1 MSVEFANTSEAR
13 PALSAAAA
21 PRSSGVRVSGIGFNE
36 VTVAYGGLVVLD
48 SLTLE
53 VKPGEI
59 VALIGPS
66 GSGKTTALRA
76 VAGFVRPTRGRIM
89 IGDRDVTDVAPHARN
104 IGMVV
109 QNYAL
114 FPHMRAEENVAFGLR
129 ARGASQATLRER
141 VPECLRLVGMEAYA
155 KRYPRELSGGQ
166 QQRVAIARAL
176 AIRPQV
182 LLLDEPLSALDAQI
196 RRSMLDELARLHRDL
211 PSLTVLYVTH
221 DQTEAL
227 TLADHIGIMRDGK
240 LVAFGASR
248 SLYRHPP
255 NRFSAEF
262 LGRANLLPVTSLEPA
277 SGGLAKVRFADTML
291 MATNPHNLPPGA
303 DCLLCV
309 RPHELRL
316 REGEGYSNA
325 LIGRVESVQWQGDAH
340 GVVLDVHGHRLRL
353 ISLPFGEPPQPGEKL
368 ALSFDPMHVSLL
380 PETKIV

>member
-1 MSVEFANTSEAR
+1 LSVEIATASQAR
-13 PALSAAAA
+13 PALSAATAA
-21 PRSSGVRVSGIGFNE
+21 RLAGVRVSGIGFKE

-48 SLTLE
+48 ALTLE
-53 VKPGEI
+53 VRSGEI

-76 VAGFVRPTRGRIM
+76 VAGFVRPTSGRIT

-104 IGMVV
+104 IGLVV

-129 ARGASQATLRER
+129 ARGASQGAVRER
-141 VPECLRLVGMEAYA
+141 VPEALRLVGMEAYA

-196 RRSMLDELARLHRDL
+196 RRSMLDELAKLHRDL

-221 DQTEAL
+221 DQSEAL

-240 LVAFGASR
+240 LVAFGGSR
-248 SLYRHPP
+248 GLYRHPP

-277 SGGLAKVRFADTML
+277 SGGFAQVRFYDTTL
-291 MATNPHNLPPGA
+291 TATNPHGLDQGT

-316 REGEGYSNA
+316 REDAGGANA
-325 LIGRVESVQWQGDAH
+325 LTGIVESVQWQGEAH
-340 GVVLDVHGHRLRL
+340 SVVLDLQGHKLRL
-353 ISLPFGEPPQPGEKL
+353 TSTPLGELPEQGTKL
-368 ALSFDPMHVSLL
+368 AVAFDPAHASLV
-380 PETKIV
+380 PETKGG